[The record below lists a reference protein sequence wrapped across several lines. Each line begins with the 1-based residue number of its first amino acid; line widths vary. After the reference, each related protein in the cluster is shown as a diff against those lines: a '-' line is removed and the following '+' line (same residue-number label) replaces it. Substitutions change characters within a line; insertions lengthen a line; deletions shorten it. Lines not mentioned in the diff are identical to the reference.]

1 MMDLKFTH
9 TITIV
14 DTNLKCRSL
23 NSLFVIV
30 DGILDMS
37 IF

>member
-14 DTNLKCRSL
+14 DTIKFKMQEFKL
-23 NSLFVIV
+23 IMGV